1 MFKKDTPSKARP
13 DALTTYEELKTGC
26 PESSPRKPTD
36 RRRELAPVTKLWQ
49 IIRTRLPPRQRFR
62 AVFLQHNHFSA
73 TLIKLNAVLK
83 TLSDD
88 EVEMRRIKELFRQA
102 LSRDLSPDEQKYLGL
117 SSVVVSINDLE
128 LVDPNADK
136 SKRDLGE
143 RRLNADEPICRS
155 KAKVQISQ
163 RKPMW
168 DIER

>member
-1 MFKKDTPSKARP
+1 M
-13 DALTTYEELKTGC
+13 
-26 PESSPRKPTD
+26 
-36 RRRELAPVTKLWQ
+36 
-49 IIRTRLPPRQRFR
+49 
-62 AVFLQHNHFSA
+62 FLQHNHFSA

-83 TLSDD
+83 ILSDD
-88 EVEMRRIKELFRQA
+88 EVEIRRIKELFRQA

-117 SSVVVSINDLE
+117 SSIVVSINDLE
-128 LVDPNADK
+128 LVDPNPDK